1 MIPTIYFLF
10 PETKGRTLEEI
21 AEVFDGETT
30 EDEVFRQASL
40 GFDEKEKVVDKSA
53 VKVDHT
59 ETV

>member
-21 AEVFDGETT
+21 AKVFDGEAAETQ
-30 EDEVFRQASL
+30 VFRQASL
-40 GFDEKEKVVDKSA
+40 DLDEKERIGEKGVVNI
-53 VKVDHT
+53 DHT